1 MNDVG
6 INVTGSDS
14 VAVKA
19 SFGVVTKHE
28 VEVSTLL
35 KEITTRSVEEYL
47 ICFSASIKYFNCV
60 NFVINNAE
68 NVQVMYI
75 V

>member
-35 KEITTRSVEEYL
+35 KEITTRSV
-47 ICFSASIKYFNCV
+47 
-60 NFVINNAE
+60 
-68 NVQVMYI
+68 
-75 V
+75 